1 MNLPRNKR
9 NPGLAFNLFNIFFF
23 KFRVNYLNA
32 DVRIEDTITD
42 AEASVYGP
50 RVRHSKPCGYS
61 GEYIIT
67 SPQFFS
73 DDNQIMSSKYGDLG
87 KWLIITTL
95 PF

>member
-42 AEASVYGP
+42 AETSVYGP

-73 DDNQIMSSKYGDLG
+73 DDNQIMTSKYGDLG